1 MTTGEISV
9 THLAPQP
16 LVERLFVERPAIRNW
31 YAVRTC
37 ANHEKRVS
45 ERFDARC
52 LEHFLPTYTRISRWK
67 DRRVKLESP
76 LFPGYLFVRIAP
88 EERLRV
94 VEVAGV
100 AELVS
105 FNRQP
110 YPLANDEIES
120 LRSGIENAL
129 RFEPHPY
136 LNVGCR
142 VRIKHGPLR
151 GCEGIL
157 RRKKNVYRVV
167 LSLHLI
173 AQSAAVEV
181 DAGDVERIA

>member
-1 MTTGEISV
+1 MATSEISM
-9 THLAPQP
+9 TRLAPQP
-16 LVERLFVERPAIRNW
+16 FEERVFVEPPAIQRW
-31 YAVRTC
+31 FAVRTC

-76 LFPGYLFVRIAP
+76 LFPSYLFVRIAAVD
-88 EERLRV
+88 RLRV

-100 AELVS
+100 AGLVS
-105 FNRQP
+105 FNGQP
-110 YPLANDEIES
+110 YPLANEEIEN
-120 LRSGIENAL
+120 LRLGIENAL
-129 RFEPHPY
+129 RFEPYPY
-136 LNVGCR
+136 LRTGCR

-151 GCEGIL
+151 GFEGIL
-157 RRKKNVYRVV
+157 KRKKNVYRVV